1 MMDKTMV
8 GSSLLITLTVLI
20 KVPKQAAKEV

>member
-1 MMDKTMV
+1 MV

-20 KVPKQAAKEV
+20 KVPKQATKEVQ